1 MYLTDT
7 MNLLQLT
14 GTKNTWHI
22 TASCSKISSSNWPHM
37 FKNFLH
43 PLIRSTSSV
52 QIYIFV
58 SHSSVQKLSPAM
70 NGFKNFRHPFHLILL
85 KNFCHL
91 FIYQPFHFKW
101 LSLSISHPFTCR
113 VFTCKEC
120 FRVRGH
126 IIYILRKNKGAGHC
140 F

>member
-1 MYLTDT
+1 MDIRMYVTDT
-7 MNLLQLT
+7 VNLLQLT
-14 GTKNTWHI
+14 ETRNTWHI
-22 TASCSKISSSNWPHM
+22 TASCSKISSSVWPQM

-58 SHSSVQKLSPAM
+58 SHSSIQKLSPAM

-101 LSLSISHPFTCR
+101 LSYPFLIHSLAVCSLVR
-113 VFTCKEC
+113 NVFAWEVT
-120 FRVRGH
+120 
-126 IIYILRKNKGAGHC
+126 
-140 F
+140 